1 MRWSARKSTFH
12 CIFVLNHRVD
22 VCTPSTRRLLDGAA
36 VRVPHWLICAQKMAA
51 KDVLRPSVPSKVYDK
66 TAYNKPIEVLTRG
79 QTARAAI
86 GSYRLDE
93 TFGVYL
99 VVFKADEFRAP
110 TRAEHAAFLQTRL
123 DNEEK
128 TKARRAARKA
138 AGELDDSDGSDSDSE
153 SEDDDC

>member
-1 MRWSARKSTFH
+1 MRWSAWKSTFH
-12 CIFVLNHRVD
+12 CAFVLNHRVD

-36 VRVPHWLICAQKMAA
+36 VHVPHWLICAQKMTDG
-51 KDVLRPSVPSKVYDK
+51 DVLRPPVPSKVYDED
-66 TAYNKPIEVLTRG
+66 AYNTSIEVLTRG
-79 QTARAAI
+79 SERRAAI
-86 GSYRLDE
+86 RSYGLDE

-138 AGELDDSDGSDSDSE
+138 AGEVDDSDGSDSE

>member
-36 VRVPHWLICAQKMAA
+36 VRVPHWLICAQRMADR
-51 KDVLRPSVPSKVYDK
+51 DVLRPSVPSKVYDED
-66 TAYNKPIEVLTRG
+66 AYEKPIEVLTRG
-79 QTARAAI
+79 HVGRAAI
-86 GSYRLDE
+86 RGYRLDE

-110 TRAEHAAFLQTRL
+110 TREEHEFFLQKRL
-123 DNEEK
+123 AKDKK
-128 TKARRAARKA
+128 TAERRAERKA
-138 AGELDDSDGSDSDSE
+138 AGELDNSDGSDSE

>member
-36 VRVPHWLICAQKMAA
+36 VRVPHWLICAQALA
-51 KDVLRPSVPSKVYDK
+51 DADVLRPCVPSKVYDEK
-66 TAYNKPIEVLTRG
+66 AYNKPIEILTRG
-79 QTARAAI
+79 HTGLASVRT
-86 GSYRLDE
+86 YRPGE

-110 TRAEHAAFLQTRL
+110 TREEHEFCLQKAL
-123 DNEEK
+123 GSEK
-128 TKARRAARKA
+128 TTADRRAARK

-153 SEDDDC
+153 DDDC

>member
-36 VRVPHWLICAQKMAA
+36 VRVPHWLICAQRMADR
-51 KDVLRPSVPSKVYDK
+51 DVLRPSVPSKVYDED
-66 TAYNKPIEVLTRG
+66 AYEKPIEVLTRG
-79 QTARAAI
+79 HVGRAAI
-86 GSYRLDE
+86 RGYRLDE

-123 DNEEK
+123 DHEEK

-138 AGELDDSDGSDSDSE
+138 AGELDDSDGSDSE

>member
-1 MRWSARKSTFH
+1 MRWSVWKSTFH
-12 CIFVLNHRVD
+12 CAFVLNHR

-36 VRVPHWLICAQKMAA
+36 VRVPHWLICAQALA
-51 KDVLRPSVPSKVYDK
+51 DADVLRPPVPAKVYNEE
-66 TAYNKPIEVLTRG
+66 AYNTPIEVLTRG
-79 QTARAAI
+79 HEGRAPI
-86 GSYRLDE
+86 RSCGLDD

-123 DNEEK
+123 DHEEK

-138 AGELDDSDGSDSDSE
+138 AGELDDSDDSE

>member
-110 TRAEHAAFLQTRL
+110 TREEHEFFLQQRL
-123 DNEEK
+123 ASEK
-128 TKARRAARKA
+128 ATADRRAARKA
-138 AGELDDSDGSDSDSE
+138 AGELDGSDSE

>member
-1 MRWSARKSTFH
+1 M
-12 CIFVLNHRVD
+12 
-22 VCTPSTRRLLDGAA
+22 
-36 VRVPHWLICAQKMAA
+36 
-51 KDVLRPSVPSKVYDK
+51 YDED
-66 TAYNKPIEVLTRG
+66 AYEKPIEVLTRG
-79 QTARAAI
+79 HVGRAAI
-86 GSYRLDE
+86 RGYRLDE

-138 AGELDDSDGSDSDSE
+138 AGELDDSDDSE